1 MWSKT
6 HPIGTQTVRYL
17 LHLCHE
23 ANGLQKTK
31 GKKMATKSVAV
42 KIEKDSRGR
51 IRYTHRGVIITK
63 NVGDAT
69 QVSVYGKYTLTKSP
83 KFVIEI
89 NGRSS
94 GERSLTDA
102 VNMIDWLFENRAD
115 MVVINGEFVNA

>member
-1 MWSKT
+1 MKQTGFIQVGGKT
-6 HPIGTQTVRYL
+6 
-17 LHLCHE
+17 
-23 ANGLQKTK
+23 
-31 GKKMATKSVAV
+31 MATKLVAV

-51 IRYTHRGVIITK
+51 VRYTHRNVIITK

-89 NGRSS
+89 DGRAC

-102 VNMIDWLFENRAD
+102 VNMIDWMFENRTD
-115 MVVINGEFVNA
+115 MVVINGEFVSA